1 MQAKE
6 SALSVTD
13 TENSIRLGI
22 TKDYYDLLS
31 SYDNIAVQKGQQELT
46 KKQYSDILAKEEV
59 GMATSAEVTDSLNK
73 SAQADLSYTQA
84 ILTFRM
90 AELKYNSDI
99 GYGLNSASLM
109 GVY

>member
-1 MQAKE
+1 
-6 SALSVTD
+6 
-13 TENSIRLGI
+13 
-22 TKDYYDLLS
+22 
-31 SYDNIAVQKGQQELT
+31 
-46 KKQYSDILAKEEV
+46 
-59 GMATSAEVTDSLNK
+59 MATSAEVTDSLNK
-73 SAQADLSYTQA
+73 SAQAELSYTQA